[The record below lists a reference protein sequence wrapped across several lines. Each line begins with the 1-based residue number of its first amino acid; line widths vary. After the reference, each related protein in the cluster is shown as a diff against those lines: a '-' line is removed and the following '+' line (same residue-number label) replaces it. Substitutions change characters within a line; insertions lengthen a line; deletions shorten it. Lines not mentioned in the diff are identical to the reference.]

1 MAKRLIVKHE
11 KASCNN
17 YCFDYNDNN
26 MKPLH
31 VAKGENHVIIFPPQF
46 EPQLYSY
53 TLIIYLITLSE
64 FKQIKF
70 LLTSLTDMHA
80 GLIAIFIFLATGFE
94 SL

>member
-1 MAKRLIVKHE
+1 MAKRLIVEHE

-17 YCFDYNDNN
+17 YCFDYND
-26 MKPLH
+26 H
-31 VAKGENHVIIFPPQF
+31 VAKGENHVIIFP
-46 EPQLYSY
+46 PQLYSY

>member
-11 KASCNN
+11 KASCNKC
-17 YCFDYNDNN
+17 CFDYNDNN
-26 MKPLH
+26 IKPLH
-31 VAKGENHVIIFPPQF
+31 VAKGENHVIIFP
-46 EPQLYSY
+46 PQLYSY